1 MDKLDNAIE
10 QITIEM
16 LEGLTYGSEV
26 ELNDEYTLY
35 HYIEDDIISI
45 FNTEEWVE
53 MYAVLYSKE
62 TNEII
67 IEEL

>member
-1 MDKLDNAIE
+1 MNKLDNAIE

-16 LEGLTYGSEV
+16 LESLTYGSEV

-45 FNTEEWVE
+45 FSTEEWVE